1 MTVWQPSFFFL
12 MCCSDCR
19 TATNPNYQGKV
30 KGQKQNIF
38 SNFYFLSQA
47 VDTTAATLR
56 MRISH
61 DTLQLS
67 SRKTVTPSND
77 SQRGLSGNRAIIFWV
92 QNFAAAWPTGGE
104 RCHPWTN
111 SHGSGL
117 VLKSFRAGTSRWGHE
132 FQGRDVH
139 VLWLHWVKGLDHPAV
154 GISSPPHDSGQLG
167 DSFRRL
173 VLLAPWWFT
182 LCFKL
187 VLKIINFKV
196 SVTKLG

>member
-1 MTVWQPSFFFL
+1 MY
-12 MCCSDCR
+12 CSDCR
-19 TATNPNYQGKV
+19 AATNPNYQGKV
-30 KGQKQNIF
+30 KGQKKYFPTF
-38 SNFYFLSQA
+38 SFLSQA

-111 SHGSGL
+111 SHGCGL
-117 VLKSFRAGTSRWGHE
+117 VLKSFRAGLHAGGMSSRAETSTFCDCIGWRGWIIQPLE
-132 FQGRDVH
+132 SA
-139 VLWLHWVKGLDHPAV
+139 P
-154 GISSPPHDSGQLG
+154 
-167 DSFRRL
+167 RR
-173 VLLAPWWFT
+173 
-182 LCFKL
+182 
-187 VLKIINFKV
+187 
-196 SVTKLG
+196 